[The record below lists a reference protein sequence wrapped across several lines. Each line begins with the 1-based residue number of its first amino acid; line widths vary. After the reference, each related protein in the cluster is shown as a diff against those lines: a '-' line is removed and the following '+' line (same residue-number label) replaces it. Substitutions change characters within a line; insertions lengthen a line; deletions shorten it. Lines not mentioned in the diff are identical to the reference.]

1 VYVFRLPSSPG
12 SVVIASRVGV
22 PSELGIA
29 RDPRSLGVALRRV
42 AIRQGAKFML
52 LDAADD
58 RLTVGFHA
66 YEADCHL
73 RWTDGCAELPAEAF
87 ARFDKG
93 AEVMLHL
100 GGATQYPGEQAR
112 PARAAA

>member
-1 VYVFRLPSSPG
+1 
-12 SVVIASRVGV
+12 
-22 PSELGIA
+22 
-29 RDPRSLGVALRRV
+29 
-42 AIRQGAKFML
+42 ML
-52 LDAADD
+52 FDADDD

-66 YEADCHL
+66 YEADCNL
-73 RWTDGCAELPAEAF
+73 RWTDGCAELPAAAF

-100 GGATQYPGEQAR
+100 GGATQYPDERAS